1 MCGFQCR
8 YGLLARDAREIVE
21 ELVETVIPFEVTIRF
36 RNGTRVPTKTGV
48 PPRISGSLW
57 TTDFCLAIA
66 IFLYQRA
73 PRELRRAYPNPPAT
87 RVSRRSYHAASWKM
101 MPSVKRSP
109 ERSRLTPC
117 RIVTR

>member
-21 ELVETVIPFEVTIRF
+21 ELVETVIPFEVIDQVPQRHPRADEDRCPPQNF
-36 RNGTRVPTKTGV
+36 RVAVDNRRVLHSN
-48 PPRISGSLW
+48 PPDDLYMGSFRLE
-57 TTDFCLAIA
+57 
-66 IFLYQRA
+66 QRA
-73 PRELRRAYPNPPAT
+73 Y
-87 RVSRRSYHAASWKM
+87 AASWKM
-101 MPSVKRSP
+101 MPSVKRWP